1 MKNTFKKKVIDIY
14 LPQPSP
20 PYFIYLH
27 FKQTFMG
34 FIKEFK
40 EFAMQGSLVDIA
52 VAFVL
57 GGAFGKVVSS
67 FTDGIVSPLIGM
79 IGGNDLSKNMFVLK
93 DAVIDASGKVV
104 TEALAIKWG
113 DFLTSIINFIIVAF
127 VMFLVIKGINKMKK
141 KQEAAGP
148 SSTDALLME
157 IRDSLKK

>member
-1 MKNTFKKKVIDIY
+1 
-14 LPQPSP
+14 
-20 PYFIYLH
+20 
-27 FKQTFMG
+27 MG

-40 EFAMQGSLVDIA
+40 EFAMKGSLVDIA
-52 VAFVL
+52 VAFVM

-79 IGGNDLSKNMFVLK
+79 LGGADLSKNMYVLK
-93 DAVIDASGKVV
+93 EKVLDASGKVV
-104 TEALAIKWG
+104 TEAVAIKWG
-113 DFLTSIINFIIVAF
+113 DFITQIINFIIVAF

-141 KQEAAGP
+141 KQEAAPAAP